1 MPAVISGWGPAFA
14 AIAWLMVALL
24 LLARRSPQATP
35 NEATGWLLCA
45 VVCEA
50 AWAAQGAVTAWF
62 GQSILIGAGLE
73 ALRPALFAGWMLMLL
88 RQAYPAR
95 LLRLALGLAVVLAV
109 AQVAGQALLLASTL
123 NYSLALLAAI
133 YCILITEQV
142 YRNAVPDQRWLLK
155 YACLASFLM
164 FGFDSFMRADALLYG
179 AIDPSLQAAQPFVD
193 ALIAPMMALGGLR
206 LLPRRLQLRF
216 SREAAFHTAT
226 LMVSGLFLLAMA
238 ALGYGLRTFG
248 TSWGGVLQWIILFA
262 SASVLLVLLGSG
274 HVRAQVRVLINKH
287 FFSHRYDYRKEWL
300 RLTRLLSSSGE
311 QAGRET
317 ATPLR
322 CLQALVE
329 MIESRGGRLWTQD
342 DAGVWRVRAQLN
354 SGHAP
359 DLQADDPLAH
369 FLGQSGWIMDIDAWR
384 DGRRP
389 EGAPVIPHWLKA
401 DPEAWVM
408 MAISV
413 QSSPVALVQLQ
424 NPLAPIPIDWETRDL
439 LKAAGQQAA
448 GLLRMEQV
456 LESLVQARQFESFNR
471 MSAFVVHDLK
481 NLVAQLGLMLRNADR
496 HRDNPEFQADMLDTV
511 ANAQQRMQSMLLQL
525 RAGTQPIEAAH
536 PIDLD
541 ACLKRVV
548 TERSWPEPGPQLDLR
563 THEDRRTDPSAGP
576 KILGH
581 PERLERVVGH
591 LIQNGIDAS
600 PSTASVRIIRRMDL
614 NQVVIEVMDQGCGM
628 TEQFIEQEL
637 FRPFRSTKAH
647 GMGIGAFESREY
659 IREIGGDLSVR
670 SLPDRG
676 TSFEIRLP
684 VWSEP
689 A

>member
-1 MPAVISGWGPAFA
+1 
-14 AIAWLMVALL
+14 
-24 LLARRSPQATP
+24 
-35 NEATGWLLCA
+35 
-45 VVCEA
+45 
-50 AWAAQGAVTAWF
+50 
-62 GQSILIGAGLE
+62 
-73 ALRPALFAGWMLMLL
+73 
-88 RQAYPAR
+88 
-95 LLRLALGLAVVLAV
+95 
-109 AQVAGQALLLASTL
+109 
-123 NYSLALLAAI
+123 
-133 YCILITEQV
+133 
-142 YRNAVPDQRWLLK
+142 
-155 YACLASFLM
+155 
-164 FGFDSFMRADALLYG
+164 
-179 AIDPSLQAAQPFVD
+179 
-193 ALIAPMMALGGLR
+193 
-206 LLPRRLQLRF
+206 
-216 SREAAFHTAT
+216 
-226 LMVSGLFLLAMA
+226 
-238 ALGYGLRTFG
+238 
-248 TSWGGVLQWIILFA
+248 
-262 SASVLLVLLGSG
+262 
-274 HVRAQVRVLINKH
+274 
-287 FFSHRYDYRKEWL
+287 
-300 RLTRLLSSSGE
+300 
-311 QAGRET
+311 
-317 ATPLR
+317 
-322 CLQALVE
+322 

-424 NPLAPIPIDWETRDL
+424 SPLAPIPIDWETRDL

>member
-1 MPAVISGWGPAFA
+1 MTPVLSGWGPAIA
-14 AIAWLMVALL
+14 ATAWLLVALL
-24 LLARRSPQATP
+24 LLARREPRARP

-45 VVCEA
+45 IAGEA
-50 AWAAQGAVTAWF
+50 AWAAHGALSVRH
-62 GQSILIGAGLE
+62 SLPVLLGASLE
-73 ALRPALFAGWMLMLL
+73 AIRPALFAGWMLMLL
-88 RQAYPAR
+88 RQAYAAR
-95 LLRLALGLAVVLAV
+95 LIKLALALATALGLAQLAASLLVLN
-109 AQVAGQALLLASTL
+109 ASL
-123 NYSLALLAAI
+123 RFSLGLLAAI

-142 YRNAVPDQRWLLK
+142 YRNAVPEQRWLLK
-155 YACLASFLM
+155 YACLATFLM
-164 FGFDSFMRADALLYG
+164 FGFEGFLRADALLYG
-179 AIDPSLQAAQPFVD
+179 FIDPSLQTAQGFVD
-193 ALIAPMMALGGLR
+193 TLIAPLIAIGGLR
-206 LLPRRLQLRF
+206 LLPRRQPVRF
-216 SREAAFHTAT
+216 SRDAAFHTAT
-226 LMVSGLFLLAMA
+226 LLVSGLFLLSMA

-248 TSWGGVLQWIILFA
+248 ASWGGVLQWIILFA
-262 SASVLLVLLGSG
+262 SATVLLVLLGSG
-274 HVRAQVRVLINKH
+274 HFRAQARVLINKH

-300 RLTRLLSSSGE
+300 RLTRLLSSPGE
-311 QAGRET
+311 SSMHET
-317 ATPLR
+317 ATPSR

-342 DAGVWRVRAQLN
+342 DAGAWRVRAQLN
-354 SGHAP
+354 AGQAP
-359 DLQADDPLAH
+359 DLQANDPLAT
-369 FLGQSGWIMDIDAWR
+369 FLGQSGWIMDVEAWR
-384 DGRRP
+384 DGRQP
-389 EGAPVIPHWLKA
+389 EGAPIIPAWLKS
-401 DPEAWVM
+401 DPDAWVL

-413 QSSPVALVQLQ
+413 QSSPVAIVQLQ
-424 NPLAPIPIDWETRDL
+424 SPLAPIPVDWETRDL

-456 LESLVQARQFESFNR
+456 LESLVQARQFDSFNR

-496 HRDNPEFQADMLDTV
+496 HRDNPEFQADMLETV
-511 ANAQQRMQSMLLQL
+511 ANAQRRMQSMLLQL
-525 RAGTQPIEAAH
+525 RAGTTPIEAAH

-541 ACLKRVV
+541 VCLKRVV
-548 TERSWPEPGPQLDLR
+548 SERSWPDPQPR
-563 THEDRRTDPSAGP
+563 IEFQAHECLSERASVGL

-600 PSTASVRIIRRMDL
+600 PAGSPVQVIRRIVLD
-614 NQVVIEVMDQGCGM
+614 QVVIEVMDQGCGM

-659 IREIGGDLSVR
+659 IREIGGDLIVR
-670 SLPDRG
+670 SRPSRG

-684 VWSEP
+684 VWSDP